1 MFKPRETVF
10 LPCKLTLSGFSS
22 ERVFRITQADDS
34 VYVGAAP
41 VHYCWTEDG
50 KRLGEGEPAHEE
62 SLAGLVQG
70 LVIANGGERAKV
82 QIPDGELIQ
91 VWTSIYKRRPEVD
104 PEPYFDVP
112 I

>member
-22 ERVFRITQADDS
+22 ERVFRVTQVDDS
-34 VYVGAAP
+34 VYIGAAP

-50 KRLGEGEPAHEE
+50 KKLGVGEPAPEQPI
-62 SLAGLVQG
+62 AGLVQG
-70 LVIANGGERAKV
+70 LVITNGGEQARV
-82 QIPDGELIQ
+82 QTPDGEL
-91 VWTSIYKRRPEVD
+91 VRVSASSYKRRPEVN